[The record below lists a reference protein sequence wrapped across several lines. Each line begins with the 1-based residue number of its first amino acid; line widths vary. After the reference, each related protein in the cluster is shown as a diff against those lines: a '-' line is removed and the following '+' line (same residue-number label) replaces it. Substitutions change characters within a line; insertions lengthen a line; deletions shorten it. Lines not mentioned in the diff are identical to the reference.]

1 MFMKTVA
8 KAGIAALFLI
18 GCGGVVETEETLE
31 TPGTTEQQLLWACR
45 GTSTWTRYWYSDSSK
60 TNEVGREDCE
70 CDGTVY
76 KYGTTRGYYSQMA
89 GYTCY

>member
-18 GCGGVVETEETLE
+18 GCGGVVEEEAPEAL
-31 TPGTTEQQLLWACR
+31 GTTEQELIWACK
-45 GTSTWTRYWYSDSSK
+45 GTSTWTRYWYSNSSK

-76 KYGTTRGYYSQMA
+76 KYGTTSGYYSQQA